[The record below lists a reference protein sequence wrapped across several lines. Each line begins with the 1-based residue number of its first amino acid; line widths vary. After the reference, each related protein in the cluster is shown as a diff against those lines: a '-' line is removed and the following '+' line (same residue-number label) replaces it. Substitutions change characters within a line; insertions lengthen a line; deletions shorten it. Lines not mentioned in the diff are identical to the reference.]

1 MRNGE
6 EWSTFTVEEREMVV
20 EEREMVEEA
29 DRLGVE
35 DGWDCLVFGETWTA
49 LTRGWPRMRPAR
61 DS

>member
-1 MRNGE
+1 
-6 EWSTFTVEEREMVV
+6 MVV

-29 DRLGVE
+29 DRRGVE